1 MRHIDKEI
9 YRCLPEGMVDTKF
22 QGDALH
28 IENCYCWYREL
39 QDAEDGSMLLY
50 YTDLPKADAVKK
62 FRQHLIEE
70 AGKALRKIRTEQSP
84 PPYEP
89 AGASGEA

>member
-1 MRHIDKEI
+1 
-9 YRCLPEGMVDTKF
+9 
-22 QGDALH
+22 
-28 IENCYCWYREL
+28 
-39 QDAEDGSMLLY
+39 MLLY

-70 AGKALRKIRTEQSP
+70 AGKSLRKIRTEQSP

-89 AGASGEA
+89 VGASGEA